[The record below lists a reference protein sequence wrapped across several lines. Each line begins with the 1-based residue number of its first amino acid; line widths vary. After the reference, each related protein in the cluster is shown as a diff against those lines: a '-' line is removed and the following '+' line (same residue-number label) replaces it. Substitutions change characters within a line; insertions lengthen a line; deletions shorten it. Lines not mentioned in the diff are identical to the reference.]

1 MTRNEIEQ
9 HRAKLA
15 QILRQ
20 NDAKQKWEQARDLAL
35 EIGTPVWPS
44 NTKDLGQLPQDP
56 GAAQLMRDMWFRDER
71 EAATAEIAR
80 NIHLALQTA
89 TMIDMCRTANRN
101 GWVALIASVIA
112 FLSMVAA
119 WLATIR

>member
-1 MTRNEIEQ
+1 MTRNEIKQ

-35 EIGTPVWPS
+35 EVGASVWPS
-44 NTKDLGQLPQDP
+44 KVNDLGQLPQNPD
-56 GAAQLMRDMWFRDER
+56 AAKLKRDMWFRDEW

-80 NIHLALQTA
+80 NIHFVLQTA
-89 TMIDMCRTANRN
+89 TMIDMCRTASRN
-101 GWVALIASVIA
+101 VWVALIASVVA

-119 WLATIR
+119 WLAAIR